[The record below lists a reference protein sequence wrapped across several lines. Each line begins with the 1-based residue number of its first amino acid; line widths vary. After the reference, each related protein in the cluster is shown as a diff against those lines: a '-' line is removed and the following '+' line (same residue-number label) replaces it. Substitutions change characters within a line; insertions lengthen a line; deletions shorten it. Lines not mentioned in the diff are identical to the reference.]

1 MAYLYSV
8 VSFTHVTLFFS
19 VTRVSHLFSTTRRL
33 FTFQS
38 SPPEVHGPQTL
49 CRDVTDFYT
58 LPPPETALFIPRLS
72 AESPLSH
79 GGIYYESLLFA
90 SSSATLSL
98 THLVHFG
105 NSPIPKPRTLC
116 FSAAS
121 VVRRPPTYRSLFD
134 TRRSTNESGLESCSE
149 RNALRSPL
157 LGSLARP
164 GERTRSPRPCGQ
176 KPARAMSPSPV
187 SSPVAPSGVSLP
199 TPTPA

>member
-38 SPPEVHGPQTL
+38 SLPEVHSPQTL

-79 GGIYYESLLFA
+79 GGIYYESLFA

-105 NSPIPKPRTLC
+105 NSPPKPRTLC

-121 VVRRPPTYRSLFD
+121 VVRRPPTDRSLFD

-149 RNALRSPL
+149 RNALRRSPL

-176 KPARAMSPSPV
+176 KPACAASPPSPH
-187 SSPVAPSGVSLP
+187 PSRRRAFPSRPRLP
-199 TPTPA
+199 LR